1 MSEHKIAAVAAA
13 PGEGL
18 SKAGY
23 VSTASLGGF
32 HRPVLDAVCSPSHAA
47 HVAAAE
53 NVVCFRR
60 RSSRKPIPAN
70 AFHKSTHSI
79 GKTQAIDEGDE
90 SYRERMIVNFMAAGA
105 VALLVIAGDWIFNT
119 LATVH

>member
-32 HRPVLDAVCSPSHAA
+32 HRPVLDAVCSPSHAV

-60 RSSRKPIPAN
+60 RSSRKPIPVT
-70 AFHKSTHSI
+70 AFHRSSHS

-90 SYRERMIVNFMAAGA
+90 SYRERMIVNLMAAGA
-105 VALLVIAGDWIFNT
+105 VVLLVIAGDWIFNM